1 MRAKAMK
8 MVSLSEAQANITEL
22 LKHVE
27 RGETVQISPD
37 GTSVGDS
44 ARAFDDERRT
54 KSQRAI
60 EAIIE
65 ARKTAPHVTT
75 EEILQWRDEGR
86 R

>member
-1 MRAKAMK
+1 MK
-8 MVSLSEAQANITEL
+8 QVSLSEAQANITEL

-37 GTSVGDS
+37 GTLVTEA
-44 ARAFDDERRT
+44 ARNFDEARRDR
-54 KSQRAI
+54 SRRAI
-60 EAIIE
+60 EAIME
-65 ARKTAPHVTT
+65 ARKTAPIVTT